1 MFSETTTPGATRRH
15 LAETHARMMFTYYH
29 LRALL
34 ETAGV
39 AAAEEVEA
47 TRYLA
52 VESRRFGFRLEAQ
65 AEQKPLGLMPGN
77 YDEEGLRRE
86 AYRAAQLSASD
97 PTQAI
102 AVERRVVG
110 QVAAAALHAEEEV
123 GEAALAA

>member
-1 MFSETTTPGATRRH
+1 MFSETTTPSATRRH
-15 LAETHARMMFTYYH
+15 LAETHAGRMFTYYY

-34 ETAGV
+34 ETTGAV
-39 AAAEEVEA
+39 AAEEVEA

-65 AEQKPLGLMPGN
+65 AEQKPLGLMLGD

-97 PTQAI
+97 PTQAL
-102 AVERRVVG
+102 AVERRVVE